1 MSLVTNNSLIS
12 VLTRSNSFTVDECE
26 QIIELGIHM
35 RKLSGIARGQY
46 ANIRDSKVC
55 FISPG
60 HETNWIFAK
69 LQALVMSANQQ
80 YRFHVSGFHEPL
92 QFAEYE
98 SGGHYGW
105 HLDVGSDITSR
116 RKISASVQLSDGSAY
131 EGGDVEFVNIDIPED
146 ARSMGSIT
154 LFPSYLA
161 HRVTPVTKGMRRSL
175 VAWVHGNPFT

>member
-1 MSLVTNNSLIS
+1 MSSAVNNSLIS
-12 VLTRSNSFTVDECE
+12 VLTRPDCFTAGECE

-46 ANIRDSKVC
+46 ADIRDSRVC

-60 HETNWIFAK
+60 HDTNWIFAK
-69 LQALVMSANQQ
+69 LHALVMAANQQ
-80 YRFHVSGFHEPL
+80 YRCHLSGFREPL

-105 HLDVGSDITSR
+105 HVDVGSDITSG
-116 RKISASVQLSDGSAY
+116 RKISASVQLSDGSSY
-131 EGGDVEFVNIDIPED
+131 EGGDLEFVNINIPED
-146 ARSMGSIT
+146 ARSIDSIT

-161 HRVTPVTKGMRRSL
+161 HRVAPVTKGIRRSL